1 MANGKLPKI
10 PTPTDILERLKVK
23 PPPAKIISP
32 DVLMAILLDEVAGRL
47 EDLTELTQQFRDIA
61 TLIQKQMPRIPE
73 GLTFPIELTIVG
85 NTITEYALEDEPDA
99 GSRPW
104 LSATI
109 YSDGPD
115 DCWVRAN
122 NAVGRFQKFT
132 DGEAVDI
139 DFKAPLLKKL
149 YFKCGSATASAA
161 LRILGEA

>member
-1 MANGKLPKI
+1 MLEHLPKI

-23 PPPAKIISP
+23 PPLAKIIDPSI
-32 DVLMAILLDEVAGRL
+32 LQTILLDEIAGRL
-47 EDLTELTQQFRDIA
+47 EDLGELTQQFRDIA
-61 TLIQKQMPRIPE
+61 TLIEKQMPRIPE
-73 GLTFPIELTIVG
+73 GVTYPIELTIKG
-85 NTITEYALEDEPDA
+85 NVITEYAIEDEPDA

-115 DCWVRAN
+115 NCWVRAN
-122 NAVGRFQKFT
+122 NVVGRFQKFT

-149 YFKCGSATASAA
+149 YFKCGSATASTA